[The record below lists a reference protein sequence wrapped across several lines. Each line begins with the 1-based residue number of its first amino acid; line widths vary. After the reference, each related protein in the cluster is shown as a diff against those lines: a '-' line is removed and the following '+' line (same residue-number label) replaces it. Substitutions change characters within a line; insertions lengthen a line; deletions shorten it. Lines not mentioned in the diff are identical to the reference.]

1 MCLDQ
6 SAFNRARNGRMSNN
20 LGNAEEARRLLSGNT
35 PKHAK
40 YAVVNLNTSKTRRN
54 SFDHNVISSTD
65 PNSNGLIQQGD
76 TTNGVLQQG
85 EMTKVAGSLR
95 EMAATIVK
103 NAQRE
108 QSTRQL
114 KAEWQAVTKVLDR
127 LFFYSY
133 ILAIVFSLSF
143 MFPRPE

>member
-35 PKHAK
+35 PKHTK

-65 PNSNGLIQQGD
+65 ANSNGVIQQGD
-76 TTNGVLQQG
+76 ATNGVLQQG

-103 NAQRE
+103 NAQKE